1 MNNARNDIFDDYSG
15 PENPNPVYV
24 VFRNNEENWRRV
36 VEEADESL
44 CVVDEDCARFEV
56 EYETA
61 EEFAKG
67 MERFEG
73 LVEYEIINGQRAIRA
88 AGVKP

>member
-1 MNNARNDIFDDYSG
+1 MNNARNDIFDDPIG
-15 PENPNPVYV
+15 TENPSPVYV
-24 VFRNNEENWRRV
+24 VFRNDEETWRRV

-44 CVVDEDCARFEV
+44 CVVDEGCARFEV

-73 LVEYEIINGQRAIRA
+73 LVEYEIKGPFDSARM
-88 AGVKP
+88 KP